1 MRSLT
6 QVHWNQIWR
15 CSVPRSF
22 GMGHPLQTRR
32 SHRQPRHRLQTRHSH
47 RKTRRRHLRLSLG
60 CQRATRLHRQPRR
73 MHLNYRQQRRQRLR
87 RQPCR
92 MHLRLLARIQRA
104 TCLSRCGLS
113 SHSWTCFAAC
123 VDHMCMS
130 AEPGAGANINR
141 GGSATNAKSNSLSS
155 AEASARG
162 QSRASPRCR

>member
-47 RKTRRRHLRLSLG
+47 SKTRRRHLRLSPR

-87 RQPCR
+87 RQPRR
-92 MHLRLLARIQRA
+92 MHLRLRARIQRA
-104 TCLSRCGLS
+104 TCLSTGGLRT
-113 SHSWTCFAAC
+113 HSLTCFAAL
-123 VDHMCMS
+123 VAQMCRS
-130 AEPGAGANINR
+130 AKPGAGANLDR
-141 GGSATNAKSNSLSS
+141 GGSAANAKSNSVSF
-155 AEASARG
+155 AEPSEVG
-162 QSRASPRCR
+162 QSRASPR